1 MLHSRGE
8 LLLMLDADGAT
19 QVTDLA
25 KLEAQVCH
33 KQNQIASWKKKAP
46 SNSMTLGCYY
56 DEMLIITYR
65 HLRFLLLD
73 PCLGTESWIQFSTL
87 C

>member
-33 KQNQIASWKKKAP
+33 KLNQIASWKKKLHQIAWRWA
-46 SNSMTLGCYY
+46 GFDY
-56 DEMLIITYR
+56 DEHNI
-65 HLRFLLLD
+65 LRFAFLLLGS
-73 PCLGTESWIQFSTL
+73 CTGGESWLQSCTL